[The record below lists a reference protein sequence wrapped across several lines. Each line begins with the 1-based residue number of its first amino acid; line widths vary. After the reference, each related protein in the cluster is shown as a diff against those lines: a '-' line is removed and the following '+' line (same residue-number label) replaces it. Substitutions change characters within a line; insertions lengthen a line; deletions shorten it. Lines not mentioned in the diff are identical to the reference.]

1 MQQNQGNI
9 QHKYIER
16 IHQKWKDIM
25 RFNYYDNKVLMAK
38 LQDKITYATD
48 GTCTYG
54 YADVS
59 TTGFLNEQET
69 TITCT
74 MHSSTFNLENRIS
87 QNSI

>member
-1 MQQNQGNI
+1 LG
-9 QHKYIER
+9 
-16 IHQKWKDIM
+16 
-25 RFNYYDNKVLMAK
+25 FNYNNNINNNKKVLKAK
-38 LQDKITYATD
+38 LEDKIIYATD
-48 GTCTYG
+48 GACTCG